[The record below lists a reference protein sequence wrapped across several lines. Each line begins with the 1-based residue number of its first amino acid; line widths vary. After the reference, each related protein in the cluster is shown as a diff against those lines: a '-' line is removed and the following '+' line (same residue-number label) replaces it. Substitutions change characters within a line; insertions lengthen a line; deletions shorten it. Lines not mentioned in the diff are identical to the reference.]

1 MGFESAI
8 KGLAT
13 KGVFKKVPYANAL
26 LRKAINSDASEQPQT
41 TAAPSMRYAPLDL
54 SDTGQASLNLK
65 KKKSLNP
72 SLQAPMTLYDRQML
86 KGK

>member
-1 MGFESAI
+1 MGFGSAI

-13 KGVFKKVPYANAL
+13 KGVFKKV
-26 LRKAINSDASEQPQT
+26 DASEQPQT
-41 TAAPSMRYAPLDL
+41 TAAPAMRYAPLNL
-54 SDTGQASLNLK
+54 SDMGQAPLNLK